1 MGPSTLTQG
10 WPLGLAGLPRGWEG
24 PLGLAGLAGLLL
36 LLLLGRAVLVPGA
49 GWERP
54 PFWGAHL
61 HGRKS
66 MCPPGQVRQRTP
78 HPAQAQDMLFPLQS
92 PIPKGAQ
99 SRGLTAEKTP
109 FCEEGTEVGVP
120 RKNAAA
126 ALSHDPGQTHAQAA
140 QPSFHLL

>member
-36 LLLLGRAVLVPGA
+36 LLVLGRAVLVPGA

-61 HGRKS
+61 LGGLQGDLPS
-66 MCPPGQVRQRTP
+66 PFIASGLCILPRTA
-78 HPAQAQDMLFPLQS
+78 HLQGL
-92 PIPKGAQ
+92 PVFTQ
-99 SRGLTAEKTP
+99 LSRRAV
-109 FCEEGTEVGVP
+109 F
-120 RKNAAA
+120 
-126 ALSHDPGQTHAQAA
+126 
-140 QPSFHLL
+140 